1 MMRQL
6 NIFQKPAG
14 SGVEQLPPECYFHT
28 KEVTT
33 MQVPITITGRHVEI
47 SDPIKDLL
55 TEKLGH
61 ACKLLDK
68 ITSTH
73 VTFSIEKNRHIVE
86 VVIHSH
92 GATLHAKEETHDM
105 YSAIDQAVDKI
116 ETQAKR
122 LKEKLKGRKHMG
134 VVVEDAEVEDEV
146 SPPCSQIFIADTFAP
161 KPLSVSEAVESL
173 QSGPELFLVF
183 HNAKSGLVNVLY
195 KRGDGNF
202 GLVQPPA

>member
-1 MMRQL
+1 
-6 NIFQKPAG
+6 
-14 SGVEQLPPECYFHT
+14 
-28 KEVTT
+28 
-33 MQVPITITGRHVEI
+33 MQMPITITGRHIEI
-47 SDPIKDLL
+47 TEALRDHL
-55 TEKLGH
+55 TEKLAH

-73 VTFSIEKNRHIVE
+73 VTIAVEKNRHIVE

-105 YSAIDQAVDKI
+105 YSSIDQAVDKI

-122 LKEKLKGRKHMG
+122 LKDKIKDHKH
-134 VVVEDAEVEDEV
+134 VPEVAAAEIEDEV
-146 SPPCSQIFIADTFAP
+146 GPPASQVFVAETFAP
-161 KPLSVSEAVESL
+161 KPLSVNEAVESL
-173 QSGPELFLVF
+173 LSRPDLFLVF
-183 HNAKSGLVNVLY
+183 HNAKNGLVNVLY

>member
-1 MMRQL
+1 M
-6 NIFQKPAG
+6 
-14 SGVEQLPPECYFHT
+14 H
-28 KEVTT
+28 
-33 MQVPITITGRHVEI
+33 VPITITGRHIEI
-47 SDPIKDLL
+47 SDPIRELL
-55 TEKLGH
+55 TERLGH

-73 VTFSIEKNRHIVE
+73 VTISVEKNRHIVE

-105 YSAIDQAVDKI
+105 YASIDQAVDKI

-122 LKEKLKGRKHMG
+122 LKEKIKDRKHVAEAAG
-134 VVVEDAEVEDEV
+134 SAEVEDEV
-146 SPPCSQIFIADTFAP
+146 SPPRAQVFVAETFAP
-161 KPLSVSEAVESL
+161 KPLSVTEAVETL
-173 QSGPELFLVF
+173 QGAPDLFLVF
-183 HNAKSGLVNVLY
+183 HNAKNGLVNVLY